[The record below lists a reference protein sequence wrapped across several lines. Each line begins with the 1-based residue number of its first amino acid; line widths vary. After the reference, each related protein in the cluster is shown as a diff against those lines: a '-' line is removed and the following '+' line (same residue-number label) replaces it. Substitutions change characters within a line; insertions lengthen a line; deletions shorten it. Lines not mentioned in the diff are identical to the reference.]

1 MIAITRHDRG
11 FPKPGEPLAIGPA
24 RDTRHDFIA
33 DYMVLA
39 ARPTRRT
46 ERRLLMAKQV
56 GTAVLPYGIPGH
68 VGSPTLFMP
77 SSDWCEQLPTLVG
90 HRVLLRELDL
100 TDAPALVFHLSTL
113 EVQRYIAPPPNT
125 VEAFENFVLWA
136 QSERARGRYAC
147 FAVVPHGTSEP
158 IGVFQLRQVEGGFET
173 AEWGFA
179 LGSAF
184 WGAGF
189 FADAARL
196 VVDFA
201 VDTVGVS
208 RLEARSA
215 VDNRRGNGALRKL
228 GAVQEGVLRRAFRKD
243 DRAMD
248 AALWTI
254 LADEWRQLRG
264 LWHSTILH

>member
-1 MIAITRHDRG
+1 
-11 FPKPGEPLAIGPA
+11 
-24 RDTRHDFIA
+24 
-33 DYMVLA
+33 
-39 ARPTRRT
+39 
-46 ERRLLMAKQV
+46 MAKQV
-56 GTAVLPYGIPGH
+56 RTAVLPYGTPGNLGHPIPFVEG
-68 VGSPTLFMP
+68 G
-77 SSDWCEQLPTLVG
+77 DWCEQLPTLVG
-90 HRVLLRELDL
+90 NRVSLRELSVA
-100 TDAPALVFHLSTL
+100 DAPALVFHLSTI
-113 EVQRYIAPPPNT
+113 EVQRYIAPPPST

-147 FAVVPHGTSEP
+147 FAVVPHGMSEP
-158 IGVFQLRQVEGGFET
+158 IGVFQLRQVEGGFMT

-179 LGSAF
+179 IGSAF

-201 VDTVGVS
+201 VDTVGVC

-243 DRAMD
+243 DRVMD

-254 LADEWRQLRG
+254 LSDEWRQLRG

>member
-1 MIAITRHDRG
+1 MRT
-11 FPKPGEPLAIGPA
+11 A
-24 RDTRHDFIA
+24 RDTANDFIA
-33 DYMVLA
+33 DFVVLA
-39 ARPTRRT
+39 SFPVRCTG
-46 ERRLLMAKQV
+46 RRLLMAKQV
-56 GTAVLPYGIPGH
+56 GTAILPYAPPGAA
-68 VGSPTLFMP
+68 GDPMLFRHGG
-77 SSDWCEQLPTLVG
+77 DWCEQLPMLVG
-90 HRVLLRELDL
+90 HRVSLRELEL
-100 TDAPALVFHLSTL
+100 ADAPALVFHLSTL
-113 EVQRYIAPPPNT
+113 EVQRFIAPPPST
-125 VEAFENFVLWA
+125 IESFQNFVLWA
-136 QSERARGRYAC
+136 QSERSRGRYAC
-147 FAVVPHGTSEP
+147 YAVVPHGMSEP
-158 IGVFQLRQVEGGFET
+158 IGVFQLRQIEGGFAT

-179 LGSAF
+179 LGSSF
-184 WGAGF
+184 WGAGY

-228 GAVQEGVLRRAFRKD
+228 GAVKEGVLRQAFRKD
-243 DRAMD
+243 DRVMD